1 MADKMLK
8 IELKKSQIGHVDDGV
23 LGSKDV
29 VKADLR
35 QAACQR
41 HLAALE
47 TSVLHAGT
55 GLLAL
60 AAEAG
65 SLAIAGA
72 NAAALAGHRLVGAL
86 AGVQF
91 MKLHCAYTPCY

>member
-1 MADKMLK
+1 M
-8 IELKKSQIGHVDDGV
+8 
-23 LGSKDV
+23 
-29 VKADLR
+29 
-35 QAACQR
+35 QR
-41 HLAALE
+41 HLTALE

-72 NAAALAGHRLVGAL
+72 NAAALAGCRLVGAL